1 MPKKWTIP
9 LLALALALPV
19 VLSGCIQKEAEQ
31 GRPIGTK
38 YDMMMSDELVN
49 ASNTFAFDLYPYLD
63 TGGNVFYSP
72 YSITIALGMAY
83 EGARGLTATE
93 MAEVLKLPVNDSER
107 HSLFRSVQSRINDP
121 SQKFELSTA
130 NAYWLRQ
137 GEHPK
142 KEYIDILKDYYLAHG
157 EELDFWGDPD
167 GAADTINEWV
177 EEQTHDMIKD
187 ILSPDALYEAYLVLT
202 NAIYFKGQWTY
213 EFDKNAT
220 EEEYFLNASGS
231 ETRADMMKMCDEEI
245 DLFYGEKDGL
255 KMLELPYK
263 GDELSMFI
271 VLPTDRDADPS
282 SLRMTEGEFARLHD
296 SMHAE
301 WVDLWLPK
309 FEFEQKYFMNSVL
322 KDMGM
327 PTAFDPDADFSGIKQ
342 PKDGGLYISDV
353 IHQSFVKVDE
363 EGTEAA
369 AATAVVMSEGAGI
382 GGSEPQPVEFHAD
395 HPFMFI
401 IQHKATGQFLF
412 MGKVEDPLV

>member
-1 MPKKWTIP
+1 
-9 LLALALALPV
+9 
-19 VLSGCIQKEAEQ
+19 
-31 GRPIGTK
+31 
-38 YDMMMSDELVN
+38 
-49 ASNTFAFDLYPYLD
+49 
-63 TGGNVFYSP
+63 
-72 YSITIALGMAY
+72 
-83 EGARGLTATE
+83 
-93 MAEVLKLPVNDSER
+93 
-107 HSLFRSVQSRINDP
+107 
-121 SQKFELSTA
+121 
-130 NAYWLRQ
+130 
-137 GEHPK
+137 
-142 KEYIDILKDYYLAHG
+142 
-157 EELDFWGDPD
+157 
-167 GAADTINEWV
+167 
-177 EEQTHDMIKD
+177 
-187 ILSPDALYEAYLVLT
+187 
-202 NAIYFKGQWTY
+202 
-213 EFDKNAT
+213 
-220 EEEYFLNASGS
+220 
-231 ETRADMMKMCDEEI
+231 
-245 DLFYGEKDGL
+245 
-255 KMLELPYK
+255 MLELPYK